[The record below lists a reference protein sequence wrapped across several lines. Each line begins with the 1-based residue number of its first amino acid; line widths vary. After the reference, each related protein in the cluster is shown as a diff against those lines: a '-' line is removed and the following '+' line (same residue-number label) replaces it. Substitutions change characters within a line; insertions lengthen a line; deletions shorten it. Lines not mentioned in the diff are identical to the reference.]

1 MSAEGTST
9 PSQTVPMD
17 NTATA
22 YTHGPAIPGWT
33 WLSLL
38 IGATGLGCALM
49 LWQRVDG
56 MQEQLAR
63 QAADANTQASSALA
77 LARESQDLVRDAVT
91 RLSVLEARVNEVS
104 LQRGQL
110 EELVRNL
117 SRSRDETLVIDIESA
132 VRMALQH
139 SQLTGSIEPLVATL
153 KGASRRIERAAQPRL
168 FPVQQAM
175 ERDLDRLSQIA
186 VTDTASLL
194 ARIDDLTRMV
204 DDLRLANSRPTA
216 QRLPAHHAPT
226 ATADDPP
233 SSPGQ
238 SALSMMN
245 WQWWQQWA
253 TRIAASV
260 GVAVRDILRV
270 SRIDQPDAML
280 LAPDQTFVLRE
291 NIKHQLL
298 NARLAV
304 LASQYDAARADLGI
318 VQTSLTKYFDQQ
330 SRRTHNAQA
339 VLAQL
344 QQHMQATQQPALD
357 DTLTALATAAA
368 GH

>member
-17 NTATA
+17 NMATT
-22 YTHGPAIPGWT
+22 YTHGQATPGWT

-38 IGATGLGCALM
+38 IGATGLGCALI

-63 QAADANTQASSALA
+63 QAADANAQASSALA
-77 LARESQDLVRDAVT
+77 LAKESQDLVRDAVT

-104 LQRGQL
+104 LQRGQM

-175 ERDLDRLSQIA
+175 GRDLERLSQIA

-204 DDLRLANSRPTA
+204 DDLRFANSRPTA

-226 ATADDPP
+226 TAVDPLP
-233 SSPGQ
+233 ANSSQTSLGI
-238 SALSMMN
+238 MD

-253 TRIAASV
+253 MRITASM
-260 GVAVRDILRV
+260 GATVRDILRV
-270 SRIDQPDAML
+270 SRIDQPDAIL
-280 LAPDQTFVLRE
+280 LAPDQIFVLRE

-304 LASQYDAARADLGI
+304 LASQYDAARTDIGI
-318 VQTSLTKYFDQQ
+318 VQASMTKYFDQQ

-344 QQHMQATQQPALD
+344 QQHMRATQQPALD

-368 GH
+368 SH